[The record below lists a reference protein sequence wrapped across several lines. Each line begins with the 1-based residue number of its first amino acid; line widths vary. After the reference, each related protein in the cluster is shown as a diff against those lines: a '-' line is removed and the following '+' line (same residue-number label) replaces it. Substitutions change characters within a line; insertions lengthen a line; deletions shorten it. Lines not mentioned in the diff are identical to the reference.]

1 MAQAES
7 LRRSLYVLFARL
19 FSGPP
24 DEALYTRL
32 RDGGLRDFARV
43 QGIDLTSDLVD
54 EEDAAG
60 SVVEL
65 GAEYARLAQF
75 VSLRASDYNGA
86 TEDPVVA
93 ISGYLAEHGLE
104 TDGDPDLPLDHLAY
118 ALGIMGEFAGQAEA
132 GDPDADTRARAFF
145 LRHINP
151 WAPQAL
157 AEVSEKADRHFYRG
171 LSAMLAAVLG
181 SERSQYRA

>member
-60 SVVEL
+60 STIEL
-65 GAEYARLAQF
+65 AAEYARLAQF

-104 TDGDPDLPLDHLAY
+104 TNGEPDLPLDHLAY
-118 ALGIMGEFAGQAEA
+118 ALGIMGELAGQAEA

-145 LRHINP
+145 LRHIDP

-157 AEVSEKADRHFYRG
+157 AEVSEKADRLFYRG
-171 LSAMLAAVLG
+171 LAAMLAAFLG
-181 SERSQYRA
+181 SERTQYRA